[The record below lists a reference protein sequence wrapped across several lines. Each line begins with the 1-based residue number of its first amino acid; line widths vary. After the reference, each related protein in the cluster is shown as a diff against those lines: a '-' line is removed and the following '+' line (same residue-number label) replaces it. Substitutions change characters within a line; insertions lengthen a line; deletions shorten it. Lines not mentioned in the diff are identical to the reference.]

1 MKLVLF
7 LLLFPF
13 LVWASTPTTTELR
26 NWYFSGIEQSEFA
39 EKLFD
44 ETSKIKNPTALQL
57 AYYGAS
63 LTLLAKHSWNPYNK
77 IDYLKKAEK
86 IIAQA
91 IKSSP
96 SNIEIRFLR
105 YSYERYL
112 PDFLLSGNHM
122 DADKKVIIAQMQLG
136 NNANLS
142 PEVLHG
148 IVSFLI
154 ESGRCSTSEMATLK
168 KLKF

>member
-1 MKLVLF
+1 LKLF
-7 LLLFPF
+7 LFLFLFP
-13 LVWASTPTTTELR
+13 LSIWANNPTTSELR
-26 NWYFSGIEQSEFA
+26 TWYFSGIEQSEFA
-39 EKLFD
+39 EKLYS
-44 ETSKIKNPTALQL
+44 ETSKIKNPSALQL

-86 IIAQA
+86 IIAQS
-91 IKSSP
+91 IKLAP
-96 SNIEIRFLR
+96 NNIEIRFLR

-122 DADKKVIIAQMQLG
+122 ETDKKVIISQMQLG
-136 NNANLS
+136 NNAQLS
-142 PEVLHG
+142 SEVLYG
-148 IVSFLI
+148 MVSFLI
-154 ESGRCSTSEMATLK
+154 DSGRCTPVETTTLK